1 MKHIL
6 FEESME
12 GFSISRIVRDFDYT
26 MPDVHIHYDDYEVY
40 YLLEGERYYFIG
52 TKMYHITPGTLLFIK
67 RNVIHKTGLV
77 KEAHHDRILLE
88 ISHALLHHI
97 FSSTGEIN
105 LSSFFRKDCII
116 LPLHAEE
123 QNFIKNLLLCLS
135 REIQKKEDG
144 WHLLIQS
151 KIAELFIFAL
161 RHADISSASAL
172 PAAKNPRHRQ
182 TEAIAAYIAE
192 QYNEPLTLSSVAAH
206 FYMNKCYLSR
216 IFKECTGFTVLE
228 YLHTQRIQK
237 ARSLLVQ
244 NDRNISAVS
253 EAVGYDN
260 LTYFER
266 IFKKYTGMTPLQYRK
281 QYIC

>member
-1 MKHIL
+1 MKNT
-6 FEESME
+6 FFNESME
-12 GFSISRIVRDFDYT
+12 GFSISRIVRDFDYS
-26 MPDVHIHYDDYEVY
+26 MSDVHIHYDDYEVY

-52 TKMYHITPGTLLFIK
+52 TKVYHITPGTLLFIK

-77 KEAHHDRILLE
+77 KEAHHDRILME
-88 ISHALLHHI
+88 ISYALLHHI
-97 FSSTGEIN
+97 FSTTGEVK
-105 LSSFFRKDCII
+105 LSSFFREDCII
-116 LPLHAEE
+116 LALHTEE
-123 QNFIKNLLLCLS
+123 QHFIKNLLLCIS
-135 REIQKKEDG
+135 REIQEKKDG
-144 WHLLIQS
+144 WRLLVQS

-161 RHADISSASAL
+161 RHTDISSASAA
-172 PAAKNPRHRQ
+172 PSSKHSCHRQ

-192 QYNEPLTLSSVAAH
+192 QYDEPLTLSSVAEH

-244 NDRNISAVS
+244 NDRNISAVA

-266 IFKKYTGMTPLQYRK
+266 VFKRYTGISPLQYRK
-281 QYIC
+281 QYRY